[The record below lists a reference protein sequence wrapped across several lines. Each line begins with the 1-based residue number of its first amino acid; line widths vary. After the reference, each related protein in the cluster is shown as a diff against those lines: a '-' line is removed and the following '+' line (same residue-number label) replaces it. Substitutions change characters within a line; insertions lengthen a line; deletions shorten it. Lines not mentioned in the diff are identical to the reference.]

1 MHKFHRPFLPL
12 AKSHFLAMVH
22 RIMKHSSS
30 LLFALFLASPLATGQ
45 TGEPQTPNRSPLE
58 DSAESNRF
66 WQAELDGGHYMIAL
80 DRITSVSRHEYLLNG
95 NIVVDEVTVDSV
107 GQAIAR
113 FYFIRP
119 LSETM
124 TGSHAGATAATIV
137 GRAQEVA
144 ERATALAGTNAQEM
158 VVKNYPDTTH
168 ARTIEYR
175 IPSAQQL
182 TALYQSLRTAWETGK
197 GRRFRA
203 R

>member
-1 MHKFHRPFLPL
+1 MHKFQRPLLPL
-12 AKSHFLAMVH
+12 AKPHFLAMV
-22 RIMKHSSS
+22 IVTMKFFSS
-30 LLFALFLASPLATGQ
+30 LLLAWMLVSIHADAQTSDPEPTNNSPI
-45 TGEPQTPNRSPLE
+45 E
-58 DSAESNRF
+58 DSAEYHRF
-66 WQAELDGGHYMIAL
+66 WQAELGGGHYMIAL
-80 DRITSVSRHEYLLNG
+80 DRITSVSRHEYLLNN
-95 NIVVDEVTVDSV
+95 NILVDEVTVDSV

-119 LSETM
+119 LTETM
-124 TGSHAGATAATIV
+124 RGNHAGATATRIV

-144 ERATALAGTNAQEM
+144 EHAAVIADTNAHEM

-175 IPSAQQL
+175 ILSAQQL
-182 TALYQSLRTAWETGK
+182 TALYHSLRTAWETGK